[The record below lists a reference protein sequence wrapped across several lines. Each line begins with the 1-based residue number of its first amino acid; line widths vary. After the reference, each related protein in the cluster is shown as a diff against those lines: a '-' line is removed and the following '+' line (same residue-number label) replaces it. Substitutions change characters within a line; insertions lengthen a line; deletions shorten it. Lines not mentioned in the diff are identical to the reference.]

1 MARGS
6 QYTPPGDSLQGT
18 QKVKPRERDRRKRH
32 AEEQMED
39 GSQALRENGEA
50 ESRGRKPKAVD
61 PRTKSALEREAPGHC
76 ILP

>member
-32 AEEQMED
+32 AEEQTED
-39 GSQALRENGEA
+39 GINALRESGEA
-50 ESRGRKPKAVD
+50 ESGGQKPRAVD
-61 PRTKSALEREAPGHC
+61 PRTKSALEREAPVPC